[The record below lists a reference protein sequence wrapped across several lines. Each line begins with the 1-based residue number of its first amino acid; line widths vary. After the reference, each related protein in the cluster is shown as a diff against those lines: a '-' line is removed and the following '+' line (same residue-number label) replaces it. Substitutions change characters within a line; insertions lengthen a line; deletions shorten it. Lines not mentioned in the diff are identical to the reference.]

1 MRGTL
6 MPLSTFMRGARVAVM
21 KNRPQGLQP
30 WPTAQCDELLP
41 MRFNLFLHRPNQEQM
56 HPCL

>member
-1 MRGTL
+1 